1 TLFCEY
7 FQQTQQGGFV
17 QAALQWLCVFYPSGL
32 EGSQRVLKD
41 LEFFIVKYKLFFLI
55 YFSELI
61 KIKSNKQH
69 KKSMNG

>member
-1 TLFCEY
+1 MP
-7 FQQTQQGGFV
+7 
-17 QAALQWLCVFYPSGL
+17 AALQWLCVFYPSGL
-32 EGSQRVLKD
+32 EGSQRGLKD

-69 KKSMNG
+69 KKPING

>member
-1 TLFCEY
+1 MP
-7 FQQTQQGGFV
+7 
-17 QAALQWLCVFYPSGL
+17 AALQWLCVFYPSGL

-61 KIKSNKQH
+61 KINSSKQH
-69 KKSMNG
+69 KKSMSG